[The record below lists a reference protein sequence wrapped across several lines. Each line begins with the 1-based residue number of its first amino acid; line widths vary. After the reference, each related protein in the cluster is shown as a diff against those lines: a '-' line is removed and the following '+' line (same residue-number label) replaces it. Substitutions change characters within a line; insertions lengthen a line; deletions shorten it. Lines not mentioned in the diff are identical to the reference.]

1 MTKEGELLYV
11 TAEGKEVYSTE
22 RNPENTKQAIEDK
35 KRREGLDSMG
45 NKPVADPVF
54 SRPFVKPDSYGSTSE
69 NAVPKKSAKNNVLDF
84 PTSDDNNQTMSQA
97 A

>member
-54 SRPFVKPDSYGSTSE
+54 SRPFVKSDSDGKTPVE
-69 NAVPKKSAKNNVLDF
+69 VRKPTKNNVLDL
-84 PTSDDNNQTMSQA
+84 PTSDGDDNKTMSQA